1 MLKIWRGFR
10 GITTVKPRSE
20 LGLTAQENLKYL
32 SSPPP
37 LTTPAN
43 ISNLL
48 STCPPAHPFRKLTC
62 QLPISQSFLSLQK
75 IRCLITLRS
84 RDLITAHLELFSLRY
99 SPSFYY
105 AVMLV
110 LTLELPECLAK
121 NAKNVTGNHCKEM
134 IHFSQWHPWPSIFG
148 NLLGF
153 FLKENGLPIC
163 INKMY

>member
-1 MLKIWRGFR
+1 MESQPW
-10 GITTVKPRSE
+10 SH
-20 LGLTAQENLKYL
+20 A
-32 SSPPP
+32 
-37 LTTPAN
+37 AN
-43 ISNLL
+43 WASLPKKTLNTFPHRPTHHTRKNLL

-110 LTLELPECLAK
+110 LTLELS
-121 NAKNVTGNHCKEM
+121 NAQLRMLRMSRETIVRKWFIFLND
-134 IHFSQWHPWPSIFG
+134 IHDHQYLEICSAFS
-148 NLLGF
+148 
-153 FLKENGLPIC
+153 LKR
-163 INKMY
+163 MAYQYV

>member
-1 MLKIWRGFR
+1 M
-10 GITTVKPRSE
+10 KPRSE
-20 LGLTAQENLKYL
+20 LGLTAQENLNYL

-48 STCPPAHPFRKLTC
+48 STCPPHPFRKLTC

-110 LTLELPECLAK
+110 LTLELS
-121 NAKNVTGNHCKEM
+121 NAQLRMLKMSRETIVRKWFIFLND
-134 IHFSQWHPWPSIFG
+134 IHDHQYLEICSAFS
-148 NLLGF
+148 
-153 FLKENGLPIC
+153 LKR
-163 INKMY
+163 MAYQYV

>member
-1 MLKIWRGFR
+1 MLKIWRGFC

-48 STCPPAHPFRKLTC
+48 STCPPPPHPFRKLTC

-110 LTLELPECLAK
+110 LTLELS
-121 NAKNVTGNHCKEM
+121 NAQLRMLRMSRETIVRKWFIFLND
-134 IHFSQWHPWPSIFG
+134 IHDHQYLEICSAFS
-148 NLLGF
+148 
-153 FLKENGLPIC
+153 LKRMAYQYI
-163 INKMY
+163 

>member
-1 MLKIWRGFR
+1 M
-10 GITTVKPRSE
+10 KPRSE

-48 STCPPAHPFRKLTC
+48 STGPPPPHPFRKLTC

-110 LTLELPECLAK
+110 LTLELS
-121 NAKNVTGNHCKEM
+121 NAQLRMLKMSRETIVRKWFIFLND
-134 IHFSQWHPWPSIFG
+134 IHDHQYLEICSAFS
-148 NLLGF
+148 
-153 FLKENGLPIC
+153 LKR
-163 INKMY
+163 MAYQYV